1 MNRYHFPEIE
11 LENIENYQMPF
22 AIYQFL
28 DRRVVTIALSAGFR
42 ELFGYKDKALAYYEM
57 DNDMYKD
64 THPDD
69 VARIADAAIKFA
81 TEENGKFDVIYRS
94 KDPNGSGYNIIHAQG
109 AHSYTPTG
117 ERTAQVWY
125 TNEGSYS
132 EESDNAEATLT
143 NLLKN
148 ALYEESFIKASYYDH
163 LTGLPSMTHFFELA
177 TLQRNAIIDEG
188 EKPALMFMD
197 FSGMKYFNH
206 KYGFAEGDKLLRAF
220 SRLLSEYFGNDN
232 CSHIGQDHFAVI
244 AKSDM
249 LEDLL
254 KSLFKDCANINGGC
268 SLPLHVGI
276 YLHWLEGVNASMAC
290 DRAKFA
296 CDTLKSEYSSSYS
309 YYDMSMKDTEEKQ
322 QYIISNIDRAIK
334 EEWITV
340 YYQPIVRGVNQRV
353 CDEEAL
359 ARWIDPEK
367 GFMSPADFIPTLEE
381 HRLIY
386 KLDLYIV
393 ERVLK
398 KIRQLERAG
407 LHIVPQSVN
416 LSRSDFDTCDIVDE
430 IRRRV
435 DEAGIKRSFISIE
448 ITESTIGKDFEF
460 IKAQIERFKSLGF
473 PVWMDD
479 FGSGYSSLDVL
490 QDIKFDLI
498 KFDMRFMQKFN
509 QGDQG
514 KIILTEMIKMATAL
528 GIDTICEGVE
538 TQEQMHFLQEAG
550 CSKLQGY
557 FFDRPIPVEKI
568 LEKYEKGLQIG
579 FEDPNESQYYEAV
592 GRVNLYDLSVIAQ
605 NNLNGF
611 GNIFNTLPMA
621 VVEINK
627 EQVRFARTNPSYR
640 EFMKRH
646 FVFIVNNKPES
657 FHDKPEAVAS
667 PFMRA
672 LIESCK
678 DSSYKL
684 FVDERMPS
692 NAVVHSCLRRLAVNP
707 VTGTVAVAVAVLSI
721 SDTEQ
726 GISYAN
732 IARALSADYFNI
744 FYVDITNDTFFE
756 YTSDI
761 GEENLTME
769 RRSENFFEKARA
781 DALKYLYS
789 EDRDTFVEAFVK
801 ENILRQIEKHGTF
814 TVTYRLMKGN
824 KPFYVNMK
832 ATSIQDDPN
841 HIIIGV
847 SDIDPQMKQQELLE
861 KAHWNEITF
870 SRIMA
875 LSGNCLCM
883 YTVDIE
889 SKEYTEYTAVKEYK
903 TLGLEEAG
911 RDFFEGAVKNSVKVI
926 YKDDLP
932 LIRERLTKDNVL
944 QTIKDNGVF
953 TMQYRIVINDRQI
966 PATMRAV
973 LVREDNADKL
983 IVGVYKKENQ
993 D

>member
-1 MNRYHFPEIE
+1 MNRYHFPAEE
-11 LENIENYQMPF
+11 FDNIENSKMPF

-28 DRRVVTIALSAGFR
+28 NKRVVTIALSEGFR
-42 ELFGYKDKALAYYEM
+42 KLFGYEDKALAYYDM

-81 TEENGKFDVIYRS
+81 TEENGKYDVIYRS
-94 KDPNGSGYNIIHAQG
+94 KDPNGGGYNIIHAQG

-117 ERTAQVWY
+117 ERTAQIWY
-125 TNEGSYS
+125 TNEGTYS
-132 EESDNAEATLT
+132 EDGGSTETKLND
-143 NLLKN
+143 LLKG
-148 ALYEESFIKASYYDH
+148 ALYEESFIKASRYDH

-177 TLQRNAIIDEG
+177 TLKRRSMQDEG
-188 EKPALMFMD
+188 NKPALMFMD

-220 SRLLSEYFGNDN
+220 SRLLSEFFGNDN
-232 CSHIGQDHFAVI
+232 CSRIGQDHFAVI
-244 AKSDM
+244 SKSEM
-249 LEDLL
+249 LEETLNA
-254 KSLFKDCANINGGC
+254 LFKACAGINDAR

-276 YLHWLEGVNASMAC
+276 YLYWLEGTNASMAC

-296 CDTLKSEYSSSYS
+296 CDTLKNEYSSAFG
-309 YYDMSMKDTEEKQ
+309 YYDVSMKDTEEKQ
-322 QYIISNIDRAIK
+322 QYIIANLDRAIK

-340 YYQPIVRGVNQRV
+340 YYQPIVRGVNQKV

-359 ARWIDPEK
+359 ARWIDPER

-398 KIRQLERAG
+398 KIRMLERAG

-416 LSRSDFDTCDIVDE
+416 LSRSDFDSCDIVEE

-435 DEAGIKRSFISIE
+435 DQAGIKHSYISIE
-448 ITESTIGKDFEF
+448 ITESTMGKDFDF
-460 IKAQIERFKSLGF
+460 IKAQIERFKKLGF

-509 QGDQG
+509 QGNQG
-514 KIILTEMIKMATAL
+514 KIILTEMVKMATAL

-538 TQEQMHFLQEAG
+538 TQEQVHFLQEAG

-557 FFDRPIPVEKI
+557 FFDRPIPVENI

-579 FEDPNESQYYEAV
+579 FENPDESQYYESV

-605 NNLNGF
+605 NNPNEF
-611 GNIFNTLPMA
+611 DNIFNTLPMA

-646 FVFIVNNKPES
+646 FAFTVDNKPES
-657 FHDKPEAVAS
+657 FHDKPAAVAS
-667 PFMRA
+667 QFMQA

-684 FVDERMPS
+684 FVEERMPS
-692 NAVVHSCLRRLAVNP
+692 NAIVHSCLRRLAVNP
-707 VTGTVAVAVAVLSI
+707 VTGTVAVAVAVLSV
-721 SDTEQ
+721 SDAEQ

-732 IARALSADYFNI
+732 IARALSADYFSI

-769 RRSENFFEKARA
+769 RCSENFFEKARE

-789 EDRDTFVEAFVK
+789 EDRETFVEAFVK
-801 ENILRQIEKHGTF
+801 ENILRQIEEHGTF
-814 TVTYRLMKGN
+814 TVSYRLVRNGE
-824 KPFYVNMK
+824 PFYVNMK
-832 ATSIQDDPN
+832 ATSIQDNPN

-861 KAHWNEITF
+861 KVHWNEITF

-875 LSGNCLCM
+875 LSGNYLCM
-883 YTVDIE
+883 YAVDID
-889 SKEYTEYTAVKEYK
+889 TEYYVEYI
-903 TLGLEEAG
+903 A
-911 RDFFEGAVKNSVKVI
+911 
-926 YKDDLP
+926 
-932 LIRERLTKDNVL
+932 
-944 QTIKDNGVF
+944 
-953 TMQYRIVINDRQI
+953 
-966 PATMRAV
+966 
-973 LVREDNADKL
+973 AD
-983 IVGVYKKENQ
+983 E
-993 D
+993 